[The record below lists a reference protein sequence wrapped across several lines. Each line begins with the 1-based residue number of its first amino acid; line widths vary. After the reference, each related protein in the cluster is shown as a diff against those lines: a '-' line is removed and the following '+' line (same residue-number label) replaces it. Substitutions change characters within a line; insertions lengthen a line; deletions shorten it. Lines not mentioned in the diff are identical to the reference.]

1 MWNGRITP
9 IIQAVKHDCYK
20 YNHCAHTLICIRS
33 VKRHIGILQPSVA
46 MKSWLH
52 FESNLHDVIDIIA
65 LPTKILIPY
74 LVAVSNWHRERFCR
88 MISVKEST
96 SNAAFLAPPDPKERW
111 NLAWENHVWK
121 GATLTMT
128 LSPVQMEWYA
138 ASKYT
143 HQLWS
148 THLSKIRWMLENQ
161 RASTETERK
170 SGTAG

>member
-1 MWNGRITP
+1 
-9 IIQAVKHDCYK
+9 
-20 YNHCAHTLICIRS
+20 
-33 VKRHIGILQPSVA
+33 
-46 MKSWLH
+46 
-52 FESNLHDVIDIIA
+52 
-65 LPTKILIPY
+65 
-74 LVAVSNWHRERFCR
+74 

-161 RASTETERK
+161 RRQQKQSVKAAQQDNNNSNDRSAEEELLK
-170 SGTAG
+170 QLNINEYLENKK